1 MPRTITTDTTA
12 TAITEGGEV
21 DAYSIAE
28 FCRRHA
34 ISPQF
39 FHTLRKQGLGP
50 QVLRVGRRVLV
61 SKEAA
66 AAWRAEREKAAQA
79 AA

>member
-1 MPRTITTDTTA
+1 MRTITTDTTA
-12 TAITEGGEV
+12 TAITDGGEA
-21 DAYSIAE
+21 DAYSISE

-34 ISPQF
+34 ISRQF
-39 FHTLRKQGLGP
+39 FHTLRKTGLGP

-66 AAWRAEREKAAQA
+66 AAWRAERA
-79 AA
+79 AATAA